1 MSSHH
6 IVREDQEPAL
16 IIANGA
22 ECSMELLGQLLEWS
36 PRVIVLDGA
45 MERVLALGIKVDVWL
60 GDFDRVQAPDL
71 EQAATIKVHTPDQN
85 FTDLEKAFQYLLDQ
99 GQRSAN
105 VVWASGRR
113 MDHTINNLHSMAAF
127 ADRMSLVFYDDHSM
141 VYPLPKSFKKWY
153 PKGKVLS
160 ILPFGYA
167 SQVKS
172 KGLKYPLNHAALRL
186 GLQTSSSNEAE
197 ADGLVEIQYESG
209 CLLMMECQD

>member
-45 MERVLALGIKVDVWL
+45 MERVLVLGIKVDVWL

-160 ILPFGYA
+160 ILPFGHA